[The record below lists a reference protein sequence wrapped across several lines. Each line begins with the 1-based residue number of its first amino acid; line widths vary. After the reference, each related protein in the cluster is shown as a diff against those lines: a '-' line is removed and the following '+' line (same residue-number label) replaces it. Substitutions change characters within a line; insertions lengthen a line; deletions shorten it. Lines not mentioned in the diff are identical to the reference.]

1 MGNVFHALGDTLA
14 PAPGTRILKAE
25 EYAKLIEAHN
35 LLAHAREEAQA
46 IKEDAER
53 VYQERHKEGYED
65 GLIEGRMEQA
75 EKMLE
80 TGMQA
85 VEYLQGLEQQI
96 VDVVTSTVRK
106 IIGDIDA
113 KERIVGVVRTA
124 LDQVRGRQRVV
135 IRVCPSDEPNVREA
149 LAPMLARVSSARGIE
164 LVADTHL
171 SEGDCVLES
180 EMGVVDASLSVQLAA
195 IEHALHAKIGEG

>member
-1 MGNVFHALGDTLA
+1 
-14 PAPGTRILKAE
+14 
-25 EYAKLIEAHN
+25 
-35 LLAHAREEAQA
+35 
-46 IKEDAER
+46 
-53 VYQERHKEGYED
+53 
-65 GLIEGRMEQA
+65 
-75 EKMLE
+75 MLE